1 MYISET
7 SLIRKPALGFGVLSA
22 AAVTGWLI
30 ARGAWAPLAGVAGLS
45 LLALWPAYLWFGVF
59 VCLLPFDDVLALQS
73 GANGVTLTSV
83 IGLVSLF
90 VLLGSF
96 LALRRLRL
104 PLSPVI
110 AWFAFLTWEACTVFW
125 SVDRDAAIGRLP
137 TMLSLFVFY
146 LVVTCCH
153 FSEKEVSRI
162 VRLAILG
169 GCVAAAI
176 ALDQFRRGIFYHH
189 LDMRA
194 SLVFG
199 DRQTDP
205 NVLAASLL
213 LPLSLVVGEFL
224 GPAKVRGKILLSF
237 CALLIAS
244 GIFATTSRGALL
256 AIAVM
261 LLFYLRKVGAN
272 WRILVP
278 SALLGGGLLLAPQY
292 LFQRLQQSEATAG
305 AGRVYIWQTGM
316 AALKDYFLTGAG
328 MENFPIIYNKY
339 ATYALGYA
347 GLNRVA
353 HNIYLQIAVE
363 SGAIGFLLFASVVVA
378 HLRCASQREVSSVGA
393 VRFRLTACMAA
404 VYGMLVA
411 SFFLGMLWTKAF
423 WIVWIMMAICSRAP
437 RVDDMPISPMPSE
450 AEVDFSGTKERGV
463 LVGS

>member
-7 SLIRKPALGFGVLSA
+7 SLLRKLALGFVLLLVA
-22 AAVTGWLI
+22 AATGWLV
-30 ARGAWAPLAGVAGLS
+30 ARGAWVPLAGVVGLS

-59 VCLLPFDDVLALQS
+59 VCLLPFDDVSALQS
-73 GANGVTLTSV
+73 GASGLTLTSL
-83 IGLVSLF
+83 IGLVALF

-125 SVDRDAAIGRLP
+125 SVDRDIAIGRLP

-146 LVVTCCH
+146 VIVTCCH
-153 FSEKEVSRI
+153 FSEKEVARI
-162 VRLAILG
+162 VRFAIFG

-176 ALDQFRRGIFYHH
+176 ALDQFSRGIFYHH
-189 LDMRA
+189 MDMRA

-224 GPAKVRGKILLSF
+224 GSEKVRSKLLLSF

-278 SALLGGGLLLAPQY
+278 SALLGGALLLAPQY
-292 LFQRLQQSEATAG
+292 LFQRMQQSEATAG
-305 AGRVYIWQTGM
+305 AGRVYIWQTGI

-328 MENFPIIYNKY
+328 MENFSVIYNRY
-339 ATYALGYA
+339 ATHALGYA

-363 SGAIGFLLFASVVVA
+363 SGVIGFLLFAFVVA
-378 HLRCASQREVSSVGA
+378 SHLRCASQREASCVGA

-404 VYGMLVA
+404 AYGMLVA
-411 SFFLGMLWTKAF
+411 SFFLGLLWTKAF
-423 WIVWIMMAICSRAP
+423 WVVWIMMAICSRAP
-437 RVDDMPISPMPSE
+437 RVDDMQMSPVPSE
-450 AEVDFSGTKERGV
+450 EEVTCSGTKDRGV
-463 LVGS
+463 LVGL